1 MSRLPSMSDERGTTL
16 TELMVGVAAGM
27 VVMLALSMVVIS
39 TMHASGR
46 VGARVEA
53 TQQARIVIARVMEQ
67 LHSAC
72 VAPEVTPVKESSS
85 GTLLRFVHQ
94 TGSGVSPTP
103 ILSEISLSNGT
114 LTQFDYSSTGGTT
127 PNWTFAATPYAT
139 RRLLTDVAPISPS
152 SSIFSYY
159 AYSNG
164 TLSST
169 PLSTPLSSA
178 NAALTILVRVA
189 LNVTPRGTTVADS
202 NADASIQD
210 SASLRLT
217 PPSFN
222 EKVTSLPCR

>member
-1 MSRLPSMSDERGTTL
+1 MARLPSVRDERGTTL

-27 VVMLALSMVVIS
+27 VVIMALSIAILS
-39 TMHASGR
+39 TMHGVSR
-46 VGARVEA
+46 VSARVEA
-53 TQQARIVIARVMEQ
+53 TQQARIAISRVMEQ

-72 VAPEVTPVKESSS
+72 VAPEVTPVKENSS

-103 ILSEISLSNGT
+103 ILSEISLSGGT
-114 LTQFDYSSTGGTT
+114 LSQADFSPTGGTS
-127 PNWTFAATPYAT
+127 PNWTFATTPSAT
-139 RRLLTDVAPISPS
+139 RQLLTDVAPISPS

-159 AYSNG
+159 AYING
-164 TLSST
+164 TPSSA
-169 PLSTPLSSA
+169 PLTTPLSSTDA
-178 NAALTILVRVA
+178 GRTILVRVA
-189 LNVTPRGTTVADS
+189 LNATPDKTTVADS
-202 NADASIQD
+202 GADASIQD